1 MPCLLSPPIS
11 IIKKKVFFDKKEKA
25 FFLEVV
31 YSFGKSDVYG
41 PFDKETDAEN
51 FL

>member
-1 MPCLLSPPIS
+1 MSCLLSPPIS

-25 FFLEVV
+25 FFLEVT
-31 YSFGKSDVYG
+31 YSYGKSDVYG
-41 PFDKETDAEN
+41 PFDTERDAEN